1 MVRID
6 DLTNQP
12 EPLPPS
18 QRLVLKFLETHADYV
33 FTMSRD
39 DVFLLAHWLQTPD
52 SVEPPRPPANMEV
65 FERPFS
71 ESTVKWALHKL
82 YKSDAIAAVKFRGRR
97 YYGSKEAIWRAHNKI
112 DPGECGSDR

>member
-1 MVRID
+1 
-6 DLTNQP
+6 
-12 EPLPPS
+12 
-18 QRLVLKFLETHADYV
+18 VLKFLETHADYV

-82 YKSDAIAAVKFRGRR
+82 YKSDAIAAFKYRGRR
-97 YYGSKEAIWRAHNKI
+97 YYGSKVAIQRALQKTA
-112 DPGECGSDR
+112 PGEDDAAR